1 MQPKKNHLTINHQP
15 STKKNLIIGH
25 GIAGA
30 LFGYFLEQAGEE
42 CIYLDAPDQKAATQV
57 AAGII
62 NPITGRRFVKSWR
75 IDDLVPFAQQLYRK
89 LEQELD
95 IQFYHERPL
104 VRTLF
109 NRGDEN
115 NWQARILEDA
125 YQDYFHEPPRLGNIP
140 TLTDPA
146 FSYLEVTQTAQVT
159 IGVLV
164 DALKAKRKEEGRFY
178 EEAFAPEQLVIR
190 ENDVQYGDLVADRVL
205 FCEGWRARFNP
216 WFGNLPYGGNKGEVL
231 LIRLPN
237 AQLEQMFKH
246 RIFIVPFTD
255 DLYWVGS
262 TSENQF
268 TSEDPTPE
276 GKAYLQARLEEV
288 LTTPYEL
295 VDHRAAIRPTVKD
308 RRPFLGMHPQY
319 PQLGIFNGLGTKGAS
334 LAPFWAKHFADY
346 LAFNKELDFAV
357 DIQRFK

>member
-30 LFGYFLEQAGEE
+30 LLGYFLEQAGEE

-95 IQFYHERPL
+95 IRFYHERPL

-115 NWQARILEDA
+115 NWQARIQEDA
-125 YQDYFHEPPRLGNIP
+125 YQNFFHEPPRLGNIP
-140 TLTDPA
+140 TLTEPA

-164 DALKAKRKEEGRFY
+164 DALKAKRKKEGRFY
-178 EEAFAPEQLVIR
+178 DEAFEPEQLVIR
-190 ENDVQYGDLVADRVL
+190 EKDVQYGDLVADRVL
-205 FCEGWRARFNP
+205 FCEGWCARFNP
-216 WFGNLPYGGNKGEVL
+216 WFGDLPYGGNKGEVL

-246 RIFIVPFTD
+246 RVFIVPFTD

-268 TSEDPTPE
+268 TSDEPTPE

-308 RRPFLGMHPQY
+308 RRPFLGLHLTY

-334 LAPFWAKHFADY
+334 LAPFWAKHFADF

>member
-1 MQPKKNHLTINHQP
+1 M
-15 STKKNLIIGH
+15 
-25 GIAGA
+25 
-30 LFGYFLEQAGEE
+30 
-42 CIYLDAPDQKAATQV
+42 
-57 AAGII
+57 
-62 NPITGRRFVKSWR
+62 KSWR
-75 IDDLVPFAQQLYRK
+75 IEDLVPFARQLYRQ
-89 LEQELD
+89 LEQELE
-95 IQFYHERPL
+95 IHFYHERPL

-109 NRGDEN
+109 NRGEEN
-115 NWQARILEDA
+115 NWQARLLDDT
-125 YQDYFHEPPRLGNIP
+125 YQDYYHEPPRLGNI
-140 TLTDPA
+140 TELTEPA

-164 DALKAKRKEEGRFY
+164 DALKAKRKSEGRFL
-178 EEAFAPEQLVIR
+178 EEAFVPEQLVIR
-190 ENDVQYGDLVADRVL
+190 EKDVQYGELTADRIL

-216 WFGNLPYGGNKGEVL
+216 WFSNLPYGGNKGEVL
-231 LIRLPN
+231 LIRLPD

-246 RIFIVPFTD
+246 RIFIVPFTG

-268 TSEDPTPE
+268 ASEEPTPE

-288 LTTPYEL
+288 LRSPYEL

-308 RRPFLGMHPQY
+308 RRPILGLHPQH

-334 LAPFWAKHFADY
+334 LAPFWAKHFAIF